1 MISPKLEYHFKNIE
15 NILNQIGERV
25 EGNLICDVT
34 PDNYVSNRNEA
45 KIVNIQKLC
54 LGKKYI
60 CEIGVNAGHSLLLMI
75 ENNPTAE
82 YLVFDLNNHKYTEP
96 CLNYIRQQYPNT
108 KITAVFGDSTSTV
121 FGYTSSNPNEIHK
134 YDLIHIDGGH
144 DTNVVVSDFN
154 SCKVLT
160 SKNGITIF
168 DDYDYNNI
176 KNVIDAK
183 LLSDEI
189 EAVEGIGL
197 VKTNLHFVYKFK

>member
-15 NILNQIGERV
+15 NILTEIGERV

-34 PDNYVSNRNEA
+34 PTNYVSNRNEA
-45 KIVNIQKLC
+45 KIINIQKLA

-75 ENNPTAE
+75 ENNPMAE

-96 CLNYIRQQYPNT
+96 CLNYIREQYPNT
-108 KITAVFGDSTSTV
+108 KITSVFGDSTSTV
-121 FGYTSSNPNEIHK
+121 NAYTLSNPTELNK

-144 DTNVVVSDFN
+144 DTHVVLSDFKT
-154 SCKVLT
+154 CKVLT
-160 SKNGITIF
+160 AKDGITVF
-168 DDYDYNNI
+168 DDYDYDNI
-176 KNVIDAK
+176 RNVIDAK

-189 EAVEGIGL
+189 EPAEGIGL